1 MRQMAAVVGGGC
13 FWCLEAVFQRLK
25 GVSAVTSGYAGGQ
38 PDRPTY
44 QQVCT
49 GATNHAEVIR
59 VEFDPAVLPFDKLLE
74 VFFLL
79 HDPTTPNR
87 QGADV
92 GTQYRSVIFCQDEE
106 QARIA
111 REVIDS
117 VQASGVYSAPVVT
130 QVVPPPAPAFWP
142 AEDYHQDYY
151 NTHGF
156 QPYCQ
161 VVIDPKLRKLLKLF
175 PDQVAERSI

>member
-1 MRQMAAVVGGGC
+1 MANAVAVVGGGC

-25 GVSAVTSGYAGGQ
+25 GVQAVTSGYAGGKV
-38 PDRPTY
+38 DRPTY

-49 GATNHAEVIR
+49 GTTDHAEVIR
-59 VEFDPAVLPFDKLLE
+59 VEFDPAVLPLDKFLE

-92 GTQYRSVIFCQDEE
+92 GTQYRSVIFCQDDGQVAE
-106 QARIA
+106 AKR
-111 REVIDS
+111 VIEA
-117 VQASGVYSAPVVT
+117 VQSAGVYAAPIVT
-130 QVVPPPAPAFWP
+130 QVVPPPAPTFWP

-151 NTHGF
+151 NTHGY

-175 PDQVAERSI
+175 PGEVGEKSI